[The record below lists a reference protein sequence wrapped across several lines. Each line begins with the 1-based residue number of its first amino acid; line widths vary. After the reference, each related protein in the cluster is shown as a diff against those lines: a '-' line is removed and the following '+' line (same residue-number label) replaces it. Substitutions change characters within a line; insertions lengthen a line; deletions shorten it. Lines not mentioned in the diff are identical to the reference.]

1 MSDMLTIGASGL
13 RAYQTALSTTSDN
26 IANAGTAGFSR
37 RTATIEEIAKA
48 NRVGLGQTTNLVGNG
63 AFASGI
69 ARSEDSFRAA
79 DVRRTSAD
87 LARTETG
94 VVWLDRIEGAL
105 GGNKLDERMTAFF
118 NAAKG
123 VAADPAATA
132 PRAVMLETASS
143 LAAAFAGTG
152 NALAGAASDLAGTGR
167 DAADQISG
175 LSDSLLKVNNGL
187 ARADTASAGRAQLLD
202 ERDRLLEAM
211 SAITDVSVST
221 DSIGR
226 ATVRAGGTAGPILT
240 DVGSA
245 ATVTFVMND
254 SGAASIAVHRN
265 GFTQSLNAS
274 GGAFAGIVDAAGRI
288 ASARET
294 VDTMAKAFVA
304 GVNGVQA
311 TGVDLNGTTPGA
323 AIFADN
329 SNDPNPTA
337 LKVVMND
344 PKGIAAAAAATLT
357 TPAEGARGNGNIA
370 KLAELRSTGGYEA
383 TLDDLTTANAAAL
396 QARSSVASA
405 QGSIRDAAVAARD
418 SVTGVDLDEEAVDL
432 IRFQQAYQASS
443 RVIQVARDTLNAI
456 FEIF

>member
-1 MSDMLTIGASGL
+1 MSDMLSIGASGL

-37 RTATIEEIAKA
+37 RTATIQEIPKA

-69 ARSEDSFRAA
+69 ARSEDTFRAA

-105 GGNKLDERMTAFF
+105 GGNKLDERLTAFF

-123 VAADPAATA
+123 VAADPAASA

-143 LAAAFAGTG
+143 LAAAFTGTG
-152 NALAGAASDLAGTGR
+152 NALAGAAGDLSGTGR
-167 DAADQISG
+167 DAADQLSG
-175 LSDSLLKVNNGL
+175 LSASLVKVNNGL
-187 ARADTASAGRAQLLD
+187 ARADTNSAGRAQLLD
-202 ERDRLLEAM
+202 ERDRLLESM

-221 DSIGR
+221 DAIGR
-226 ATVRAGGTAGPILT
+226 ATVRAGGTAGPVLA
-240 DVGSA
+240 DVESA
-245 ATVTFVMND
+245 STVTFVMND
-254 SGAASIAVHRN
+254 SGATSIAVHRN

-274 GGAFAGIVDAAGRI
+274 GGAFAGISDAAGRI

-294 VDTMAKAFVA
+294 LNTMAQSFVD
-304 GVNGVQA
+304 GVNAVQA
-311 TGVDLNGTTPGA
+311 NGADLNGKTPA
-323 AIFADN
+323 DPIFSTNPA
-329 SNDPNPTA
+329 NPTA
-337 LKVVMND
+337 ITMVMND
-344 PKGIAAAAAATLT
+344 PKGIAAASVG
-357 TPAEGARGNGNIA
+357 EGARGNGN
-370 KLAELRSTGGYEA
+370 LAALTSLRADGGYET

-396 QARSSVASA
+396 QSRSSVASA
-405 QGSIRDAAVAARD
+405 QSAIRDAAVTARD

>member
-1 MSDMLTIGASGL
+1 MSDMLSIGASGL

-69 ARSEDSFRAA
+69 ARSEDAFRAA
-79 DVRRTSAD
+79 DVRRTGAD

-105 GGNKLDERMTAFF
+105 GGNKLDERLTAFF
-118 NAAKG
+118 NSAKG
-123 VAADPAATA
+123 VAADPAASA

-152 NALAGAASDLAGTGR
+152 NALAGAANDLAGTGR
-167 DAADQISG
+167 DAADQLSG
-175 LSDSLLKVNNGL
+175 LSNSLLKVNNGL
-187 ARADTASAGRAQLLD
+187 ARADTASSGRAQLLD
-202 ERDRLLEAM
+202 QRDQLLEAM
-211 SAITDVSVST
+211 SAITDVSVT
-221 DSIGR
+221 IDSIGR
-226 ATVRAGGTAGPILT
+226 ATVRAGGTAGPILA
-240 DVGSA
+240 DVESA
-245 ATVTFVMND
+245 STVTFVMND

-265 GFTQSLNAS
+265 GITHALNPN
-274 GGAFAGIVDAAGRI
+274 GGAFAGITDAAGRI

-294 VDTMAKAFVA
+294 VNTMAKSFVD

-311 TGVDLNGTTPGA
+311 KGENLNGKTPA
-323 AIFADN
+323 DPIFAA
-329 SNDPNPTA
+329 DPANPTA
-337 LKVVMND
+337 LTLVMND
-344 PKGIAAAAAATLT
+344 PKGIAAAAVG
-357 TPAEGARGNGNIA
+357 EGKRGNGN
-370 KLAELRSTGGYEA
+370 LAGFSDLRTGGGYEA

-396 QARSSVASA
+396 QSRSSVASA
-405 QGSIRDAAVAARD
+405 QGAIRDAAVAARD

-456 FEIF
+456 FDIF